1 MLRQVFRQVMTL
13 DGGPDDG
20 QRLYWIRDLCPGIG
34 HWRKL
39 LSLIPLDRLS
49 FQLDVGVQR
58 DQAIDALAG
67 WCQKFAE
74 CGGATSHGAFQ
85 AETHGY
91 LSVLLIT
98 LITMAGGSAADSHDC
113 EHQCKKLLDIA
124 EVQTAVLSLYEPSTV
139 ECPPGS
145 QYAEEWDRVR
155 EAKLVFHKHGS
166 TSFLLSGLARPSHGR
181 RAKFALKCVLFPC
194 SNVPMIA
201 NKTRT
206 YAEDHNSL
214 DNDGKHVEHMVH
226 VWASTR
232 HWILMDFA
240 NGVTLAEEIERL
252 QREPVKAAGS
262 RRRGPV
268 LAGNVRLDLIRRLG
282 LALLTA
288 LGELHARGKH
298 HEDLSP
304 TNIIVRRRDH
314 AEGGPDYD
322 LTFVDLGRNYLH
334 TGVVGGQDSYSQPEY
349 VAPEVRDNIDDTSRA
364 DVYSLGRILITLG
377 NVGGNRDGTIPD
389 KFYGQTPLI
398 ARLVEDLIDERP
410 DRRLLVFA
418 AAWATENVYL
428 ALREILEQ
436 ELDATQAELT
446 NDVALRNTAIPSG
459 RESVRSILAVIPPS
473 REPGKRRRIYRLRKN
488 QGVLADPRRSMYAR
502 WLLSF
507 SMVSSSVYFVTSV
520 VCVYWFLRD
529 IGVGIT
535 SPAGSIFLKFVHA
548 NPNSIPIID
557 NLRLADYHI
566 GQVSHNL
573 PARII
578 GLSFSL
584 AGVRYYQNILGGLTT
599 RVATSPAMSG
609 KALRVSTEIAIRGIT
624 VWPLWLILAAN
635 LVEVRWWPLASA
647 LGYTW
652 IILSNILTGRYAT
665 KHLAIARD
673 RGLSTVPPEHQKIS
687 GLESFLQWGLTI
699 SLYSLAVWVF
709 GILIYENVLKDVFVY
724 AAVVAVVNLVLFYVI
739 KTGMNA
745 SDIRAGLNRCFLAS
759 ERLRY
764 DAESAA
770 RRSTAAAVPAS
781 PAVGL

>member
-1 MLRQVFRQVMTL
+1 MAL
-13 DGGPDDG
+13 DGGSDDD
-20 QRLYWIRDLCPGIG
+20 QRLCRIRDLCPDVEN
-34 HWRKL
+34 WRAL
-39 LSLIPLDRLS
+39 LSAIPLDKLS

-58 DQAIDALAG
+58 DDAIDALAE
-67 WCQKFAE
+67 WCQKF
-74 CGGATSHGAFQ
+74 CGGGSASHGGLA
-85 AETHGY
+85 AETYGY
-91 LSVLLIT
+91 LSILVIT
-98 LITMAGGSAADSHDC
+98 LTTMASGSVADSHDC
-113 EHQCKKLLDIA
+113 AHQCKALIETP
-124 EVQTAVLSLYEPSTV
+124 EVRAALLSLYTPSAT

-155 EAKLVFHKHGS
+155 ETELHFHKHGS
-166 TSFLLSGLARPSHGR
+166 TSFILSGLTRPSHGR

-206 YAEDHNSL
+206 YADDHNSL
-214 DNDGKHVEHMVH
+214 DDDKRPVEHMVH
-226 VWASTR
+226 VWASTS
-232 HWILMDFA
+232 HWIIMDFA
-240 NGVTLAEEIERL
+240 TGATLAEEIERL
-252 QREPVKAAGS
+252 RHEPVRAERS
-262 RRRGPV
+262 RRRGLVP
-268 LAGNVRLDLIRRLG
+268 AGNVRLDLIRRVG

-288 LGELHARGKH
+288 LGELHASGKH

-304 TNIIVRRRDH
+304 SNIIVRRRDH

-334 TGVVGGQDSYSQPEY
+334 TGVVGGQDTYSQLEY
-349 VAPEVRDNIDDTSRA
+349 VAPEVRDNDDDTSRA

-389 KFYGQTPLI
+389 RFYGQAPLI
-398 ARLVEDLIDERP
+398 ARLIEDLIDERP

-418 AAWATENVYL
+418 AAWETQNVYL

-446 NDVALRNTAIPSG
+446 NDVARRNSAIPSD

-473 REPGKRRRIYRLRKN
+473 REPGKRRRIYRLRQD
-488 QGVLADPRRSMYAR
+488 QGVLSDPRRSMYAR

-507 SMVSSSVYFVTSV
+507 SVLSSFVYFVTSV
-520 VCVYWFLRD
+520 TCVYWFFRD

-535 SPAGSIFLKFVHA
+535 NPAGDIFLRLIHA
-548 NPNSIPIID
+548 NPDSIPIID
-557 NLRLADYHI
+557 NIRLPDYHI
-566 GQVSHNL
+566 GQVWHNL

-584 AGVRYYQNILGGLTT
+584 AAVRYYQNIIGGLTT
-599 RVATSPAMSG
+599 RVANSPAMSG
-609 KALRVSTEIAIRGIT
+609 QVLRVSTEVAIRVVA
-624 VWPLWLILAAN
+624 VWPSWLILGAN

-647 LGYTW
+647 IGYTW
-652 IILSNILTGRYAT
+652 IILSNVLTARYAT
-665 KHLAIARD
+665 KHLAIARE

-687 GLESFLQWGLTI
+687 GLESFRQWGPTI

-709 GILIYENVLKDVFVY
+709 GILIYEGVLKDVFVY
-724 AAVVAVVNLVLFYVI
+724 ASTVAVVNLGLFYVI

-745 SDIRAGLNRCFLAS
+745 ADIRAGLNRCFLAS

-764 DAESAA
+764 DAESTA
-770 RRSTAAAVPAS
+770 RRSATAAIRTS
-781 PAVGL
+781 PAVGV